1 MYNLN
6 EIVRQAVTPR
16 KFWES
21 DGSEPEWRGSKG
33 VGIPMFE
40 LTDLLAQVLPAK

>member
-33 VGIPMFE
+33 VFE